1 LQSELRDAALEGSVV
16 FVDTRED
23 AMKASG
29 DVIISGAEI
38 YAAQGEA
45 LAGRVSSRA
54 NETTVFKPLDI
65 AVKMSPRRR
74 SCITATWA

>member
-1 LQSELRDAALEGSVV
+1 M
-16 FVDTRED
+16 FVDRRED

-45 LAGRVSSRA
+45 LAGKVSSRA
-54 NETTVFKPLDI
+54 KETTVFKSLGI
-65 AVKMSPRRR
+65 AVGDVAAAMVVYHSYLSLR
-74 SCITATWA
+74 AVN